1 MTRILVT
8 NDDGIHSEGIIA
20 LANSLAKVGEVI
32 VVAPAHEMSAASRSL
47 TLSRPLRIDNIDENH
62 FAIDGTPT
70 DCVTLAINKILADKP
85 PDMVFSGINKG
96 GNLGDDVT
104 YSGTVAGALEG
115 SMYGLPSVAVS
126 LIGRGEFDF
135 TLAAN
140 LAENIARLIEQSGLP
155 LGTLLNVNVPPG
167 QIRGIRFTRQGA
179 KTLRPT
185 VVEGTDPRKRTYYWI
200 GEETPTWNDEHGTDY
215 EAARQGFVSITPLRN
230 DLTDYRILDELKS
243 GKWDVAPKEYLQ

>member
-20 LANSLAKVGEVI
+20 LANSLANVGEVI

-47 TLSRPLRIDNIDENH
+47 TLSRPLRIDHIDENH

-70 DCVTLAINKILADKP
+70 DCVTLAINKILTDKP

-115 SMYGLPSVAVS
+115 SMYGLPSVAMS

-140 LAENIARLIEQSGLP
+140 LAG
-155 LGTLLNVNVPPG
+155 
-167 QIRGIRFTRQGA
+167 
-179 KTLRPT
+179 
-185 VVEGTDPRKRTYYWI
+185 
-200 GEETPTWNDEHGTDY
+200 
-215 EAARQGFVSITPLRN
+215 
-230 DLTDYRILDELKS
+230 
-243 GKWDVAPKEYLQ
+243 